1 MGSSLC
7 ERGMLII
14 SRARRLE
21 RQPAFNRRCWRW
33 VDFNTGHLLFVERP
47 QEWLTIATAFLDEV
61 GA

>member
-1 MGSSLC
+1 
-7 ERGMLII
+7 MLII
-14 SRARRLE
+14 SRVRRLE
-21 RQPAFNRRCWRW
+21 RQRAFNRRCWRW